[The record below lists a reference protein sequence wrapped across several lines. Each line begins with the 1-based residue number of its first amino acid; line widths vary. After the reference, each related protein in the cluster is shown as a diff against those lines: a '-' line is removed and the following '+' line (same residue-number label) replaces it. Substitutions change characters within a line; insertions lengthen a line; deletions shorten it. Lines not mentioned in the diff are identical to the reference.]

1 MKLIGYV
8 ASALALLVV
17 TSACDSRTPAGP
29 SSVRPSGT
37 ISPEITTPSVAGPG
51 TGNATGVAGQI
62 RLTDVDSGAML
73 TVRDC
78 SGRLKAKCS
87 EQLRMAL
94 EVIADRDMADAT
106 VTIEFVDGVREC
118 GRTYISSVA
127 LPAATPVSLNARVV
141 YTESE
146 MDEGEGSPRIQVGPF
161 CRLPA
166 TTNRV
171 VVKLWRHGDARNPV
185 LTQEFAETF
194 TFAAP

>member
-1 MKLIGYV
+1 
-8 ASALALLVV
+8 
-17 TSACDSRTPAGP
+17 
-29 SSVRPSGT
+29 
-37 ISPEITTPSVAGPG
+37 
-51 TGNATGVAGQI
+51 
-62 RLTDVDSGAML
+62 ML

-146 MDEGEGSPRIQVGPF
+146 MDEGEGSPEYRSARSADFLRPRTAWSSNSGDMAT
-161 CRLPA
+161 PA
-166 TTNRV
+166 IRC
-171 VVKLWRHGDARNPV
+171 
-185 LTQEFAETF
+185 
-194 TFAAP
+194 